1 MVELCLELFPRV
13 SGINLIR
20 LMKQYMCS
28 WAMRCMLIED
38 NGRLVLIDNGIGDKQ
53 DAKFFSYYF
62 SSWRRYTGKSLNNL
76 GFTKGRHNRR
86 NSYAPSFRSLR
97 RKHQSRKWHT
107 RACIQKRH
115 LLEVM
120 NCIGNG
126 QRNQTIAR
134 KPRF

>member
-1 MVELCLELFPRV
+1 MFGVVPRV

-20 LMKQYMCS
+20 LMKNNMLL

-62 SSWRRYTGKSLNNL
+62 LHGEDTLEKSLNNL
-76 GFTKGRHNRR
+76 GFTKADITDVILTHLHFDHCGGSIDRVNGT
-86 NSYAPSFRSLR
+86 P
-97 RKHQSRKWHT
+97 

-115 LLEVM
+115 LLE
-120 NCIGNG
+120 
-126 QRNQTIAR
+126 
-134 KPRF
+134 